1 MRRNISRC
9 IVLMTFNA
17 LLGLLSIRLYA
28 DLTLGFCQIC
38 CLLHNLTSDTGKRR
52 LIFEMVAQLFG
63 DVFRMVSQ
71 VKRPRL

>member
-1 MRRNISRC
+1 MRRNISRR

-17 LLGLLSIRLYA
+17 LLGRLSIRLYA

-52 LIFEMVAQLFG
+52 FIFEMVA
-63 DVFRMVSQ
+63 
-71 VKRPRL
+71 